1 MPVTSWFKPGGALK
15 SIAHEQQRR
24 MNKAA
29 HTLAIEVKQSFQ
41 KAGTLKNKRT
51 GKSRYTR
58 TSSGGQKATLHK
70 PSEPGETPAIQTGTL
85 RRSIIADIL
94 KDGGEYIGLV
104 GPMATVG
111 RQSLKYA
118 KWLELGTRKMKPRPY
133 LRPAVEKLK
142 RKIYNILA
150 RG

>member
-29 HTLAIEVKQSFQ
+29 HTLAIEVKQSF
-41 KAGTLKNKRT
+41 
-51 GKSRYTR
+51 
-58 TSSGGQKATLHK
+58 QKATLHK

-111 RQSLKYA
+111 GKSLKYA
-118 KWLELGTRKMKPRPY
+118 YWLEFGTPRMRARPY

-142 RKIYNILA
+142 REIYNILA